1 MHLVSLSLYSLK
13 RCCLTKSLFNKS
25 GIVSWGFSSRKQR
38 LGDMSLTLLQPYLP
52 SLIVTLFEIHASVE
66 FDVFLSV
73 EACCLFCISLHTNWA
88 ICLLLTSFRVN
99 MTHLSLSCPSTRNW
113 NTISFYFSAKSIAFL
128 FCRSTAVE
136 IFNITH
142 LFLSC
147 QSARNWNTISISSLV
162 FLFFG
167 LSRYSS
173 SIHIVLHWYWFVLYS
188 AIPITTLR
196 FSQGKTRCL
205 FTILNFL
212 FVHYFEFSVCANIL
226 LSLDVCSLFRKF
238 CLFSNSNIP
247 LSLDVVNPLN
257 CAAQT
262 HWEHYPQHLWKYH

>member
-1 MHLVSLSLYSLK
+1 MPQLNLM
-13 RCCLTKSLFNKS
+13 F
-25 GIVSWGFSSRKQR
+25 
-38 LGDMSLTLLQPYLP
+38 
-52 SLIVTLFEIHASVE
+52 
-66 FDVFLSV
+66 FLSV
-73 EACCLFCISLHTNWA
+73 EACCLFCISLHTIWA
-88 ICLLLTSFRVN
+88 ICLPLTSFRVN

-128 FCRSTAVE
+128 LCRSTAVE

-147 QSARNWNTISISSLV
+147 QSARNWNTISISSLLFV
-162 FLFFG
+162 SFL
-167 LSRYSS
+167 LALLDSP
-173 SIHIVLHWYWFVLYS
+173 SIHCTALILVLFIYS

-205 FTILNFL
+205 FTILNIL
-212 FVHYFEFSVCANIL
+212 FVPYFEFSVCANIL

-238 CLFSNSNIP
+238 CLFSNLNIP